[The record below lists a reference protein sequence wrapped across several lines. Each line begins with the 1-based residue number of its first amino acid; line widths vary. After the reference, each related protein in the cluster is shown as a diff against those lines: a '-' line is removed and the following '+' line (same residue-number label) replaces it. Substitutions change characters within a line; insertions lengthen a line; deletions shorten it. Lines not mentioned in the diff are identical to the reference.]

1 MSNGLRRRADEV
13 KAKGNKTHPAVARV
27 THSSAFPEDTSARD
41 LLMSL
46 INIERAPVDELTDQQ
61 TRDAERHAVH
71 SVLRERIVEHLFIG
85 HALQRLWQRG
95 IADVEVL
102 RSDFDA
108 GGYDLVMVSGKVV
121 RHIQFK
127 TVTAGGKATSVTANL
142 KLTDKPSGCILC
154 VVVTPSLAFEANTYL
169 WLGEAPG
176 MPLTSIRSGRIG
188 RLTRANAHGIKPERP
203 GHRVLA
209 LRKFVPLGS
218 LDAVLERLFGPLP

>member
-1 MSNGLRRRADEV
+1 M
-13 KAKGNKTHPAVARV
+13 
-27 THSSAFPEDTSARD
+27 FF
-41 LLMSL
+41 
-46 INIERAPVDELTDQQ
+46 INVERAPVGELTDEQ
-61 TRDAERHAVH
+61 TKAAEQHAVH

-95 IADVEVL
+95 VTDVEVL
-102 RSDFDA
+102 RSEFDA
-108 GGYDLVMVSGKVV
+108 GGYDLVMGFGKVV

-127 TVTAGGKATSVTANL
+127 TVTAGGRATSVTANL

-154 VVVTPSLAFEANTYL
+154 VVVAPSLAFDANTYL

-176 MPLTSIRSGRIG
+176 MPLTSIRSGRIA
-188 RLTRANAHGIKPERP
+188 RHTRANSQGMKPERA

-209 LRKFVPLGS
+209 LNKFVPLGS